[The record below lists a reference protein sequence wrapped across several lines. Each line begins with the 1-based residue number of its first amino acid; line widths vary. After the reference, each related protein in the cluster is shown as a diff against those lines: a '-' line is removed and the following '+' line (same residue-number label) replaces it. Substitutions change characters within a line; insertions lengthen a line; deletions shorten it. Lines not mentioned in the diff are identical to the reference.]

1 MDAIWPTGRSAHA
14 QAEGFSQIS
23 KENTVPLRADVNY
36 PETDK
41 KSIKRSQ
48 VYRMFTRE
56 LESLYK
62 RLEYS
67 GTGTLK
73 LDIPSMEE
81 KVLKTFRESLGVHI
95 SSPLDDFFAAGAN
108 SLQAIQVSV

>member
-1 MDAIWPTGRSAHA
+1 M
-14 QAEGFSQIS
+14 
-23 KENTVPLRADVNY
+23 PLCADVNY

-41 KSIKRSQ
+41 QSIKRSEI
-48 VYRMFTRE
+48 YRMLTRDI
-56 LESLYK
+56 ESPHE
-62 RLEYS
+62 RIEQT

-95 SSPLDDFFAAGAN
+95 SSPLDDFFAAGAS